1 MEKTVRPGGGPA
13 ANECVDLILRDKT
26 LESAYFRTQMVEIFR
41 FEKIN
46 GC

>member
-1 MEKTVRPGGGPA
+1 MEKTVRPRGDA
-13 ANECVDLILRDKT
+13 AASACVDLILRDKT